1 MGTLDSPLTALLLRT
16 GSAVA
21 LQLDAEDR
29 LVHLANAGSLQQW
42 LAPDATLPPAGACLR
57 DVLSGLFDEQRV
69 AMLLREFPATLPSLP
84 DAFTCASVPG
94 RVQRLAPARCFDLIR
109 ARPDGDAGPGSLL
122 LIIDRSAQQ
131 VLADETQE
139 ARQAAARALA
149 VLRTEPAAL
158 RQLLQTT
165 GSAIGFIRTTLRRP
179 ARTQE
184 ALREKLQQ
192 LRHEAATVT
201 TSAAQLSVDGIGE
214 PAQALVDSLDRL
226 LGMPAPTGDDLLPLA
241 LRIDAVAAA
250 AAAVAALDEQRPVS
264 MRATTA
270 TRPTQRSNS
279 AWHESCEKRVGE
291 LLQRIGNEC
300 GVLARLRMKGTAL
313 VPSAYHRQIE
323 AALPALVDNAL
334 RHGIETPEERLA
346 ADKLAAGTVT
356 ITFRNRGVTGLEMTV
371 HDDGRGFD
379 VERIRA
385 AVIACELANTEV
397 AATLDA
403 RELVGMI
410 FKPGFSTQSL
420 SGSGVTG
427 RSMALLRESLQL
439 RGGNVSVATKPRRY
453 TQFTLSMTDPAGG
466 RRAAA
471 RAAAP

>member
-16 GSAVA
+16 GGAVA

-29 LVHLANAGSLQQW
+29 LLQISNAEAMQQW
-42 LAPDATLPPAGACLR
+42 LPDGAPLPAHGTSLR
-57 DVLSGLFDEQRV
+57 EVLAALFDEQRV
-69 AMLLREFPATLPSLP
+69 AMLLREFPATLPSAP
-84 DAFTCASVPG
+84 SAFTCPRVPG
-94 RVQRLAPARCFDLIR
+94 RVQRLAPARCFDVIR
-109 ARPDGDAGPGSLL
+109 TRLDDDSGSVLL
-122 LIIDRSAQQ
+122 LVDRSAQQ
-131 VLADETQE
+131 VLDEEAQE
-139 ARQAAARALA
+139 ARDTAARTLA
-149 VLRTEPAAL
+149 VLRADPAAL

-165 GSAIGFIRTTLRRP
+165 ASAIGFIRTTLRRS

-184 ALREKLQQ
+184 ALREKLQHIHQ
-192 LRHEAATVT
+192 EATTISTAAT
-201 TSAAQLSVDGIGE
+201 QLSLDGIGH
-214 PAQALVDSLDRL
+214 PAQALVDALDRL
-226 LGMPAPTGDDLLPLA
+226 LEMPAPTGDDLLPLA
-241 LRIDAVAAA
+241 RRIDAVSAAA
-250 AAAVAALDEQRPVS
+250 ASVAALDEQRPAS
-264 MRATTA
+264 TRAATA
-270 TRPTQRSNS
+270 SRPTQRGTS

-313 VPSAYHRQIE
+313 VPSAYQRQIE

-356 ITFRNRGVTGLEMTV
+356 ITFRSRGVTGLEMTV

-385 AVIACELANTEV
+385 AVIACELASPEL

-420 SGSGVTG
+420 PGSGVTG

-439 RGGNVSVATKPRRY
+439 RGGNVSVATKPLRY
-453 TQFTLSMTDPAGG
+453 TQFTLTMTDPAAG